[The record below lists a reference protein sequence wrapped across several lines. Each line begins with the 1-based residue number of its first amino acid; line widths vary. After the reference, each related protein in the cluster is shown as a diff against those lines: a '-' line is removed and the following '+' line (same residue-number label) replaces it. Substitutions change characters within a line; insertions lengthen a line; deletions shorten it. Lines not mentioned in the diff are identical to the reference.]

1 MSISLSQI
9 EPGIYLAVYKGTI
22 KPDEFYLSFQ
32 ELQKM
37 IQDYHDEW
45 HVAIIDT
52 SQLKQLPLDP
62 QLIMQTI
69 PKGRVGTIAVKS
81 PMIAKVIG
89 GIVAKLSKH
98 PIYFYDTMEEAISQA
113 HRLLRQTS
121 T

>member
-1 MSISLSQI
+1 MSITLSRI
-9 EPGIYLAVYKGTI
+9 EPEIYLAVYKGTI
-22 KPDEFYLSFQ
+22 TPDEFYLSFQ
-32 ELQKM
+32 ELQQM
-37 IQDYHDEW
+37 IHISGDPW

-69 PKGRVGTIAVKS
+69 PKDRVGTIAVKS

-98 PIYFYDTMEEAISQA
+98 PIYFYDSMDEAIQQA
-113 HRLLRQTS
+113 HALLRQKS
-121 T
+121 A